1 MAKLTAKSI
10 ENIKPGPARREIPD
24 AGCTGLYLISQAAGV
39 KSWAV
44 RYRYAGRP
52 VKLTLGK
59 WPAMSLADARKAAAE
74 AQHELARGNNP
85 AKAKADAKIK
95 ADAAQANTLTAV
107 CENYLAIE
115 GKKLR
120 SRDARVSILRRH
132 VYPALGDRPI
142 GEIRRRDIARLLDK
156 VEVGAG
162 PRMADVTLGVLRRIF
177 HWYELRDDEFR
188 SPIIRGMQRQ
198 KTSEHRRT
206 RVLDDDELRAVWAAT
221 ADTSTFSALI
231 RFLLLTGARRNEAAG
246 MTWNEVDANGV
257 WKLPAFRSKTK
268 AEVERPLSKAARAIL
283 AELPRIDGC
292 PFVFTTIGRT
302 PISQFSI
309 PKARLDAASGVTG
322 WRLHDARRTARSLL
336 SRCKDVTVDHA
347 ERVLGHARPDLIER
361 YDRHDYIEE
370 MRFAVEALSALITTI
385 VNPPAADVADMA
397 AERARRQRRRR

>member
-24 AGCTGLYLISQAAGV
+24 AGCTGLYLISQASGV

-198 KTSEHRRT
+198 KTSEHRRM

-257 WKLPAFRSKTK
+257 WKLPASRSKSK
-268 AEVERPLSKAARAIL
+268 AATERPLSKAAL
-283 AELPRIDGC
+283 ALIKPMPRIDGC
-292 PFVFTTIGRT
+292 DFVFVSATCRT
-302 PISQFSI
+302 PISQFSV
-309 PKARLDAASGVTG
+309 PKARLDAASGVMG
-322 WRLHDARRTARSLL
+322 WRLHDLRRTARSLL
-336 SRCKDVTVDHA
+336 SRAGVNVDIA
-347 ERVLGHARPDLIER
+347 ERCLGHVLPGIRATYDKHRYLDEMAHAFEMLSAEIER
-361 YDRHDYIEE
+361 IN
-370 MRFAVEALSALITTI
+370 
-385 VNPPAADVADMA
+385 NPPEGAVIPM
-397 AERARRQRRRR
+397 RRR